1 MHSMEVDSSMTIADL
16 KALAEAE
23 MRIPLAD
30 MILTHNGIE
39 LVDATKS
46 ITDAGIAPDD
56 IILVTART
64 FAAAAPP
71 DRAEQIRQQLLMD
84 AAARQNVAVQNPELI
99 AAINHP
105 PEFRR
110 ILTALEVA
118 RQEAQR
124 RMEQEQQYLQ
134 NADEFD
140 VEAQKKIEAA
150 IRKENIHRNLEMAM
164 EMHPESFGRVV
175 MLYIDTFVNG
185 VPVKAFVDSGAQA
198 TIMSPSC
205 AEKCMC
211 LQTKKEDN
219 LENIST
225 VLLGKIM
232 HLLDERFAGI
242 AEGVGTAKILG
253 RVHHAEIKV
262 GQQSLDCSFTIMEG
276 KGVEL
281 LFGLDQL
288 RRHLACIDL
297 AENCLKING
306 EKIPF
311 LPEHELPDH
320 AREKKRSIENE
331 SSHSSPPK
339 LAAISQT
346 GNPSSG
352 SNSSSSRPT
361 AAAASASAST
371 RNGGQQNYP
380 EEVIKGL
387 MDLGV
392 TREQAIQALDL
403 HGGNADFAA
412 NSLF

>member
-1 MHSMEVDSSMTIADL
+1 SLHSMEVDSGMTVADL

-23 MRIPLAD
+23 MRIPIAD

-39 LVDATKS
+39 LVDAAKS
-46 ITDAGIAPDD
+46 ITAAGIIPDD
-56 IILVTART
+56 MILVTVRAS
-64 FAAAAPP
+64 ASAVPP
-71 DRAEQIRQQLLMD
+71 DRVEQIRQQLLMD
-84 AAARQNVAVQNPELI
+84 AAARQNIAAQNPELI
-99 AAINHP
+99 TAINNP
-105 PEFRR
+105 SEFRR
-110 ILTALEVA
+110 ILTAMDMA
-118 RQEAQR
+118 RQEAQHL
-124 RMEQEQQYLQ
+124 MEQEQQYLQ

-140 VEAQKKIEAA
+140 IEAQKKIEAA

-198 TIMSPSC
+198 TIMSPVC
-205 AEKCMC
+205 AERC
-211 LQTKKEDN
+211 
-219 LENIST
+219 
-225 VLLGKIM
+225 KIM

-320 AREKKRSIENE
+320 AREKKKKVEEKKKNP
-331 SSHSSPPK
+331 HSPPPK
-339 LAAISQT
+339 IAATTQA
-346 GNPSSG
+346 GNLSSG
-352 SNSSSSRPT
+352 SSSNSIRHAVAT
-361 AAAASASAST
+361 TSAGNS
-371 RNGGQQNYP
+371 GQRNYP